1 MKLTSLIVAE
11 LNQESEYSRR
21 ALELVPD
28 GKSEWR
34 PHPKSM
40 PLGRLAHMIA
50 TMPSWIAMMVNLDE
64 FDVSPK
70 DGKGHDT
77 VQNVNAAELVKALDH
92 ATEEALKAVS
102 SSTDEHLETPWK
114 ILAGGAK
121 LVEKAR
127 YLCMLDIF
135 KHIAHHRGQL
145 TVYLRMTGA
154 KVPAIYG
161 PSADDPRF

>member
-1 MKLTSLIVAE
+1 MKLTDVILAE
-11 LNQESEYSRR
+11 LKQESEYTRR

-28 GKSEWR
+28 GKSDWT

-40 PLGRLAHMIA
+40 HFGRLAHMVA
-50 TMPSWIAMMVNLDE
+50 TMPSWIAMIVNLNE
-64 FDVSPK
+64 VDVSPK
-70 DGKGHDT
+70 GGPGNGAI
-77 VQNVNAAELVKALDH
+77 QNMNAAALVKTLDDAIEAALQ
-92 ATEEALKAVS
+92 AVS

-114 ILAGGAK
+114 ILAGGTI

-154 KVPAIYG
+154 QVPAIYG